1 MRRKSTMECPVE
13 PRERDTLVYIPAAE
27 PENPLR
33 DLITEAVEEKPVTL
47 ADLIKRY
54 QEIEEALIESGGLAE
69 YGDQL
74 AHVEGRIEKKL
85 DACKGLLDYWK
96 GQVAYLDEKEKTYK
110 TRKTGI
116 KGGIDWLRGSMK
128 AALLLT
134 GKEKIKTPDGSYY
147 FTKPRTPV
155 TIDHELMTEKYSLA
169 LQKTGIKTHKVIITL
184 PSKGTT
190 DASMET
196 YANELCS
203 TIPGA
208 SWEVTEPEYDT
219 TALAAR
225 YQGTNRKW
233 PPWLTMTEK
242 TFTIR

>member
-1 MRRKSTMECPVE
+1 M
-13 PRERDTLVYIPAAE
+13 
-27 PENPLR
+27 
-33 DLITEAVEEKPVTL
+33 
-47 ADLIKRY
+47 
-54 QEIEEALIESGGLAE
+54 
-69 YGDQL
+69 
-74 AHVEGRIEKKL
+74 
-85 DACKGLLDYWK
+85 LDYWK
-96 GQVAYLDEKEKTYK
+96 GQVAYLEEKEKTYK

-116 KGGIDWLRGSMK
+116 KGGIEWLRGSMK

-147 FTKPRTPV
+147 FTNPRNPV
-155 TIDHELMTEKYSLA
+155 TIDHELLSEKYALA

-184 PSKGTT
+184 PSKGKSGE
-190 DASMET
+190 SMEA

-208 SWEVTEPEYDT
+208 SWQVTEPDYDT

-233 PPWLTMTEK
+233 PPYLTPTAK

>member
-1 MRRKSTMECPVE
+1 MRRSNTMEQA
-13 PRERDTLVYIPAAE
+13 I
-27 PENPLR
+27 ENPLR
-33 DLITEAVEEKPVTL
+33 ELITEAVDETPVTL
-47 ADLIKRY
+47 ADLIKHY
-54 QEIEEALIESGGLAE
+54 QDIEEALIESGGLAE

-116 KGGIDWLRGSMK
+116 KGGIEWLRGSMK

-134 GKEKIKTPDGSYY
+134 GKEKIKTNDGSYY
-147 FTKPRTPV
+147 FTTPRNPL
-155 TIDHELMTEKYSLA
+155 TIDHELLTEKYAHA

-184 PSKGTT
+184 PSKGNTG
-190 DASMET
+190 ASMEA

-208 SWEVTEPEYDT
+208 SWAVTEPEYDT
-219 TALAAR
+219 AALATR
-225 YQGTNRKW
+225 YEGTNRKW
-233 PPWLTMTEK
+233 PPFLSRTEK